1 MEDDNKNLISLEY
14 NKIVNLLEKY
24 CKTYI
29 GRKKLFNMKPH
40 AILLKPNSGLSL
52 RFFDKP

>member
-29 GRKKLFNMKPH
+29 GRKKLFNMKP
-40 AILLKPNSGLSL
+40 SFFL
-52 RFFDKP
+52 RKYKNYLI